1 MPQKQEVQ
9 LPEKEARLLLATP
22 AYNEVLGLCGNDI
35 ILDNNVEQIR
45 ALIAELKVFAPIS
58 NEFKKSFGKL
68 ERKKGELFVP
78 VRHGWPQ
85 PNLVVNPHE
94 PSVIQINKVVVDGAE
109 KSFGSLLKQQF
120 PDEDFDG
127 YDLHNASEDAEL
139 KLIPTLVIPTL
150 SIIKDARGKAIAVIR
165 RLRAD

>member
-1 MPQKQEVQ
+1 MFT
-9 LPEKEARLLLATP
+9 TP
-22 AYNEVLGLCGNDI
+22 AYNEVLSLCGNDI
-35 ILDNNVEQIR
+35 VLDSNVEQIR
-45 ALIAELKVFAPIS
+45 ALIAELKVFTPIS

-85 PNLVVNPHE
+85 PNFVVDPNSNE

-127 YDLHNASEDAEL
+127 YDLRNAPENAKIRLVS
-139 KLIPTLVIPTL
+139 TLVIPTL
-150 SIIKDARGKAIAVIR
+150 SIAKDTRGKALAVVR
-165 RLRAD
+165 RDWME